1 MSSELQSLL
10 EKIQRDGVEKANAEA
25 AEIIVRA
32 KEEATLIVKKAKE
45 DAAAEKAR
53 SEAEQ
58 KAYAERA
65 SETIRQAARDTI
77 LEVENAVR
85 KLLEKVLLDNVNEA
99 MSSPE
104 AVKPLVIDAI
114 SALAAGKEAEVS
126 ANAKLADALRA
137 ELAASG
143 NVKVVTDE
151 MTEKGFSVKL
161 DSGRI
166 EHDFKGA
173 TIAAAI
179 AKRLRPALAELV
191 K

>member
-25 AEIIVRA
+25 AEITARA
-32 KEEATLIVKKAKE
+32 KEEAALIVKKAKE

-104 AVKPLVIDAI
+104 AAHTETIVISIKA
-114 SALAAGKEAEVS
+114 
-126 ANAKLADALRA
+126 R
-137 ELAASG
+137 
-143 NVKVVTDE
+143 
-151 MTEKGFSVKL
+151 
-161 DSGRI
+161 
-166 EHDFKGA
+166 
-173 TIAAAI
+173 
-179 AKRLRPALAELV
+179 RLWCGYRSRPRHPRQAQIPRPRRGSDP
-191 K
+191 

>member
-25 AEIIVRA
+25 AEITARA
-32 KEEATLIVKKAKE
+32 KEEAALIVKKAKE

-104 AVKPLVIDAI
+104 AVKPLVLDAI

-173 TIAAAI
+173 TIAAAL

>member
-25 AEIIVRA
+25 AEITARA
-32 KEEATLIVKKAKE
+32 KEEAALIVKKAKE

-137 ELAASG
+137 ELASSG

-173 TIAAAI
+173 TIAAAL

>member
-25 AEIIVRA
+25 AEITARA
-32 KEEATLIVKKAKE
+32 KEEAALIVKKAKE

-173 TIAAAI
+173 TIAAAL